1 MATLSAAS
9 LRISSFTGERL
20 AAPRAA
26 PAAASRPAALSVQAA
41 GQTLIGEVVSAKC
54 AKSVVVRVDRQV
66 PHPKY
71 MKRVTLSK
79 RYMAH
84 DEEEVC
90 KVGDLVSI
98 IACRPLSARKRFA
111 VSTILKEAFVMGA
124 NDVLPNETA

>member
-20 AAPRAA
+20 AVSRAA
-26 PAAASRPAALSVQAA
+26 PAACRPAALNVQAV
-41 GQTLIGEVVSAKC
+41 QVLTGEVVSAGKA
-54 AKSVVVRVDRQV
+54 AKSVVIRVDRKV

-79 RYMAH
+79 KYMAH

-90 KVGDLVSI
+90 KVGDLVEI
-98 IACRPLSARKRFA
+98 TACRPLSARKRFT
-111 VSTILKEAFVMGA
+111 VSTILKEAFVMSDNA
-124 NDVLPNETA
+124 VLPSQTA

>member
-26 PAAASRPAALSVQAA
+26 PAACRPAALNVQAV
-41 GQTLIGEVVSAKC
+41 QVLTGEVVSTKA
-54 AKSVVVRVDRQV
+54 AKSVVIRVDRKV

-90 KVGDLVSI
+90 KVGDLVEI
-98 IACRPLSARKRFA
+98 TACRPLSARKRFT
-111 VSTILKEAFVMGA
+111 VSTILKEAFVMGENA
-124 NDVLPNETA
+124 VLPSQTA